1 VLRDKQESVVGR
13 IKSSR
18 LDKVKVDICC
28 RFIEYKKK
36 HKLPTQQA
44 LADKLKLHKYWMSL
58 IMQKKVERY
67 SVDKLLTLLWKIEPE
82 MYPVLKKI
90 SKAKKKK
97 NKN

>member
-1 VLRDKQESVVGR
+1 MRKPKL
-13 IKSSR
+13 SR
-18 LDKVKVDICC
+18 LDKFKVEICC
-28 RFIEYKKK
+28 RFIEYKRK

-44 LADKLKLHKYWMSL
+44 LADKLKLHKFWMSL

-67 SVDKLLTLLWKIEPE
+67 SVDKLLTLLWKLEPE
-82 MYPVLKKI
+82 VQPVLKKI